1 MKQREKW
8 SMSQV
13 LSAQDPVWD
22 LNGVT
27 IDKTCHDGAGVGAG
41 VSVVPVP
48 GAGNTVT
55 DTLCCFGNVK
65 LYFLLKIYIF
75 FRKV

>member
-1 MKQREKW
+1 
-8 SMSQV
+8 MSQV

-27 IDKTCHDGAGVGAG
+27 IDKTCHDGAGAG

-55 DTLCCFGNVK
+55 EYRHSLLLWKCQIILSLED
-65 LYFLLKIYIF
+65 LYFLQKSLVAK
-75 FRKV
+75 

>member
-27 IDKTCHDGAGVGAG
+27 IDKTCHDGAGAG

-48 GAGNTVT
+48 GAGNKYCYRHSLLLWKCQIILSLE
-55 DTLCCFGNVK
+55 D
-65 LYFLLKIYIF
+65 LYFFL
-75 FRKV
+75 RKV